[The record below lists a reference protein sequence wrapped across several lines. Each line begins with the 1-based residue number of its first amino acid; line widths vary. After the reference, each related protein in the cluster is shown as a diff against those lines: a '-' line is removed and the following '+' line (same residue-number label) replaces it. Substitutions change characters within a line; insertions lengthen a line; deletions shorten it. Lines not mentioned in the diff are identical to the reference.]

1 MTRTGP
7 RTELAFL
14 YDAAGDEYAL
24 WPLRGRPPIM
34 ADEPIVISAKYEAT
48 VVKALRA
55 LLESRLPDEPV
66 VE

>member
-1 MTRTGP
+1 
-7 RTELAFL
+7 
-14 YDAAGDEYAL
+14 
-24 WPLRGRPPIM
+24 M